1 MSDLVLVVDDDPAQ
15 RDGLAEVLE
24 TRGYSVAQAANG
36 WEALELAIAERPRM
50 ILLDLNMPVM
60 DGWEVLHALKGS
72 GSLRNIPVVVLTGDP
87 DAPND
92 ITLMAKPYGI
102 DQLLGRMEGVLARC
116 PRPADGGDG
125 AADDDGDGEASVH

>member
-1 MSDLVLVVDDDPAQ
+1 MADLVLVVDDDPAQ

-24 TRGYSVAQAANG
+24 SRGYGVAQAANG
-36 WEALELAIAERPRM
+36 WEALELAIAHRPSM

-72 GSLRNIPVVVLTGDP
+72 GTLRNIPVVVLTGDP

-92 ITLMAKPYGI
+92 ITLMPKPCGVE
-102 DQLLGRMEGVLARC
+102 QLLGKMKQVLDR
-116 PRPADGGDG
+116 
-125 AADDDGDGEASVH
+125 AA

>member
-1 MSDLVLVVDDDPAQ
+1 MSNLVLVVDDDPAQ

-36 WEALELAIAERPRM
+36 WEALELAIAERPTM

-102 DQLLGRMEGVLARC
+102 DQLLGHVARVLA
-116 PRPADGGDG
+116 PTPKPAETSR
-125 AADDDGDGEASVH
+125 AEALLRH

>member
-24 TRGYSVAQAANG
+24 IRGYAVAQAANG
-36 WEALELAIAERPRM
+36 WEALELAIAERPTM

-72 GSLRNIPVVVLTGDP
+72 GTLRNIPVVVLTGDP

-92 ITLMAKPYGI
+92 ITLMPKPYGI
-102 DQLLGRMEGVLARC
+102 EQLLGKVERVLG
-116 PRPADGGDG
+116 RPSKGAGGAGTAAAGGD
-125 AADDDGDGEASVH
+125 EARLRH

>member
-24 TRGYSVAQAANG
+24 TRGYAVAQAANG
-36 WEALELAIAERPRM
+36 WEALELAIAERPTM

-72 GSLRNIPVVVLTGDP
+72 GTLRNIPVVVLTGDP

-102 DQLLGRMEGVLARC
+102 DHLLGKVERVLG
-116 PRPADGGDG
+116 RPARAAAASGAA
-125 AADDDGDGEASVH
+125 AADDASLRH